1 MAAITVNHQNGDYQP
16 AYNDNIYVITD
27 ASGYASTYSNY
38 KFIADVKSSGGQ
50 LLTRL
55 KSPVHYNGGGTQG
68 VFNISRVLED
78 YVTHDWDYNDTAAS
92 GCTNSFYNYK
102 VDFGYEYSTGT
113 TSPIVQTTGVTSVTG
128 TTVWNGYLNP
138 IDWVNYDENDYLMAS
153 GSTAQFLTNNN
164 AKRIHRNQKDWIYLL
179 NDGTIDHL
187 SVDFPGVGS
196 ISIPCPSSKVVRIPI
211 GSNIPGGIP
220 TGATSYTITPEDS
233 GNNAIGSDFSISIDS
248 RCSKYDTTDLFF
260 LNRLGGV
267 ESMRFNMVRRDSADI
282 VRKTYKSNPYSLS
295 SGVYSYGVDAHSKS
309 DYYTESTERIT
320 LNTDLLTEAES
331 IWLKELVMSPRVWM
345 YDGVLK
351 AVNITSTQYEERKH
365 INDKA
370 FNLTLEITTSI
381 ADKSQRL

>member
-27 ASGYASTYSNY
+27 ASGYASTYYNY

-55 KSPVHYNGGGTQG
+55 KSPIHYDGGGTQG

-92 GCTNSFYNYK
+92 GCANSFYNYK

-128 TTVWNGYLNP
+128 TTVWNGYINP

-164 AKRIHRNQKDWIYLL
+164 AKRIHHTQKDWIYLL

-187 SVDFPGVGS
+187 SVSFSPSGS
-196 ISIPCPSSKVVRIPI
+196 VSIPCP
-211 GSNIPGGIP
+211 
-220 TGATSYTITPEDS
+220 
-233 GNNAIGSDFSISIDS
+233 
-248 RCSKYDTTDLFF
+248 
-260 LNRLGGV
+260 NR
-267 ESMRFNMVRRDSADI
+267 S
-282 VRKTYKSNPYSLS
+282 
-295 SGVYSYGVDAHSKS
+295 
-309 DYYTESTERIT
+309 
-320 LNTDLLTEAES
+320 
-331 IWLKELVMSPRVWM
+331 
-345 YDGVLK
+345 
-351 AVNITSTQYEERKH
+351 
-365 INDKA
+365 
-370 FNLTLEITTSI
+370 
-381 ADKSQRL
+381 